1 MSLLHTCYR
10 CNAVFTQHACVN
22 YDHNPGRNCCNDEC
36 LTESLCL
43 SCTWETQPC
52 PIPIDRSCIRCTA
65 TFNVLWT
72 TCDLPQ
78 CDDSCHL
85 CHECL
90 LGLAYF
96 ATIESEI
103 RNLANDFEYNRFDC
117 EDDIEYAM
125 SLDLQG
131 EAPLFYSHL
140 KRMVAYVD

>member
-10 CNAVFTQHACVN
+10 CNDVFTQHACMN
-22 YDHNPGRNCCNDEC
+22 YDPNPGKNCCNDEC

-43 SCTWETQPC
+43 SCTWETHPC
-52 PIPIDRSCIRCTA
+52 PIPIDRSCIRCNA
-65 TFNVLWT
+65 TFNILWT

-78 CDDSCHL
+78 CDDSCYL
-85 CHECL
+85 CHHCL
-90 LGLAYF
+90 YGLAYF

-103 RNLANDFEYNRFDC
+103 RNLANEFQYNRF
-117 EDDIEYAM
+117 ESQDDIEYAM